1 MRKLTFKKSI
11 CVISGSRAE
20 YGLLKSLIKIISK
33 SDYFSLKFV
42 VTGSHLSKSFGKT
55 EKEINED
62 KIKVN
67 HKIKILT
74 ADNTPEGISNS
85 VGQGI
90 KNFGKLFG
98 RIKPNLIIVLG
109 DRFEIMS
116 AAIAAMF
123 NNIPI
128 AHIHGGERTQGM
140 IDDQIRNAI
149 TKISHIHFVAA
160 KEYAKRVNQMGEPK
174 KNIFMVGGLGVD
186 VIKNTKLLSKKEF
199 ENLFKYKFSSKN
211 LLVTFHPVTLEHGQA
226 KYQTQ
231 QLLNALDKFRNFNFL
246 ITAPNSDAEGV
257 IILKLLKKYSKNRT
271 NVKLL
276 YSLGSVGY
284 LSALKYFDVIV
295 GNSSS
300 GLLEVPTFKKPTVNI
315 GSRQEGRLLAR
326 SVINCEPKTNAIVS
340 AINKSL
346 SKNFKKRLRNLKNPY
361 GNGGASKKIFK
372 VLINLDFEKL
382 KTKKFYDI

>member
-1 MRKLTFKKSI
+1 MRKSKFKKHI

-20 YGLLKSLIKIISK
+20 YGLLKNLIKDISK
-33 SDYFSLKFV
+33 SENFFLKFII
-42 VTGSHLSKSFGKT
+42 TGSHLSNDFGKT

-62 KIKVN
+62 KIN
-67 HKIKILT
+67 IDHKIRILSSN
-74 ADNTPEGISNS
+74 NTPEGINNS
-85 VGQGI
+85 VGKGI
-90 KNFGKLFG
+90 QSFGNLFSK
-98 RIKPNLIIVLG
+98 IKPNLIIVLG

-116 AAIAAMF
+116 AVIAAMF

-149 TKISHIHFVAA
+149 TKMSHIHFVAA

-174 KNIFMVGGLGVD
+174 KNIFLVGGLGVD
-186 VIKNTKLLSKKEF
+186 IIKNTKLISKKEF
-199 ENLFKYKFSSKN
+199 ENRFKYKFSHIN
-211 LLVTFHPVTLEHGQA
+211 FLITFHPVTLEPGQA
-226 KYQTQ
+226 KFQIK
-231 QLLNALDKFRNFNFL
+231 QLINALDKFKNCNLL

-257 IILKLLKKYSKNRT
+257 IIFKLLKQYSEKRK

-276 YSLGSVGY
+276 HSLGSVGY
-284 LSALKYFDVIV
+284 LSALKYFDVII

-315 GSRQEGRLLAR
+315 GSRQEGRLLAK
-326 SVINCEPKTNAIVS
+326 SVINCEPKTKSIIS

-346 SKNFKKRLRNLKNPY
+346 SKNFKKKLHNFKNPY
-361 GNGGASKKIFK
+361 GSGGATKKIFK
-372 VLINLDFEKL
+372 VLSNLDLQKL